1 MPDGCACKRV
11 IGTLNEPVVVHVS
24 YFALSIKQLP
34 SELDCPLSR
43 TTVSPDFSLTQ
54 KLLFCH
60 AFGFQWLCISSYSNI
75 PATNRLHGSFI
86 ATSLRP

>member
-1 MPDGCACKRV
+1 MSDGRACQRV
-11 IGTLNEPVVVHVS
+11 IGTLNKPVVVHVS

-43 TTVSPDFSLTQ
+43 TTVCTQFSLTQ

-60 AFGFQWLCISSYSNI
+60 AFGFQWLCVLSYSNI
-75 PATNRLHGSFI
+75 PATNRLHE
-86 ATSLRP
+86 ALLQLV